1 MLFFLFNV
9 QQSRGNPPA
18 DFLYIKGG
26 GTNPSPA
33 GCTVHCSKQITKKI
47 THRNLVLFQLH
58 STTVNTLQC
67 FAAVFFCTY
76 CMYEVLYM
84 HNSETRKIGS
94 YTVLKLS
101 RKFFKS
107 TLFEKSFLPS
117 GSVKKFRYLSPTCL
131 G

>member
-26 GTNPSPA
+26 GGGTNPAPA

-67 FAAVFFCTY
+67 FAAVIFCTY

-84 HNSETRKIGS
+84 HNSETRKI
-94 YTVLKLS
+94 S